1 MDELLE
7 LFIGGCLT
15 GLMLSA
21 LVGVIY
27 LIKFLFALLKS
38 RILSSEEKELKKKL
52 ISEGY
57 SADQIQE
64 ILKGKRNKIAFE
76 KYMDKSFHTSQ
87 MEQLRIGLEHG
98 IDIEPYLDK
107 EYTSSQMLEIR
118 LGIEGGIDILPL
130 LNSQFTAEMM
140 KSIRLELM
148 SPSQPENN
156 DTKTELKKYTS
167 KDLNWGVRVILI
179 IAIVL
184 GVVYSIK
191 NPIKHIPTMGYFF
204 PTVEFLGGV
213 ASIAANVLMLS
224 VSLIGFYLFV
234 GIRIVILIIVCC
246 IDIESGIST
255 LFVDML
261 TIGFVYCVLKLKK
274 NGVSAWEMMVSNH
287 KIWRANKSLPKE
299 IVAEA
304 EPLSVKP
311 EIKHSEV
318 EVRVAKVAMPVDEA
332 PIPQVEE
339 PVSVNKIE
347 ESTTVSSEKPDRYTR
362 LYQAIS
368 PANFLDPYSPEKVK
382 LANELLEA
390 LIKNKENEVVISL
403 IEEKANAD
411 LGVSLSDE

>member
-1 MDELLE
+1 
-7 LFIGGCLT
+7 
-15 GLMLSA
+15 
-21 LVGVIY
+21 
-27 LIKFLFALLKS
+27 
-38 RILSSEEKELKKKL
+38 
-52 ISEGY
+52 
-57 SADQIQE
+57 
-64 ILKGKRNKIAFE
+64 
-76 KYMDKSFHTSQ
+76 MDKSFQNSQ

-107 EYTSSQMLEIR
+107 EYTSSQMFEIR
-118 LGIEGGIDILPL
+118 LGIEGGIDVRPL

-156 DTKTELKKYTS
+156 DAKTEFKKYTS

-179 IAIVL
+179 ISIVL

-191 NPIKHIPTMGYFF
+191 NPIKHIPTMGYFL
-204 PTVEFLGGV
+204 PAVEFLGGLGT
-213 ASIAANVLMLS
+213 IAANVLMLS

-234 GIRIVILIIVCC
+234 GIRVVILIIVCC

-255 LFVDML
+255 LFVDAF
-261 TIGFVYCVLKLKK
+261 TIGFIYFILRFKK
-274 NGVSAWEMMVSNH
+274 NGVSAWEMMLSNY
-287 KIWRANKSLPKE
+287 KIWRANKSLSKGT
-299 IVAEA
+299 IAEA
-304 EPLSVKP
+304 EPLNVVPEVKNLEADGQIDTVALPADDVSTPHVKKTDSVK
-311 EIKHSEV
+311 
-318 EVRVAKVAMPVDEA
+318 
-332 PIPQVEE
+332 
-339 PVSVNKIE
+339 NIE
-347 ESTTVSSEKPDRYTR
+347 ESTTVSSEKPDKYTR

-403 IEEKANAD
+403 IEEKAKAD

>member
-118 LGIEGGIDILPL
+118 LGIEGGIYILPL

-234 GIRIVILIIVCC
+234 GIRVVILIIVCC

-287 KIWRANKSLPKE
+287 KIWRANKSLSKGT
-299 IVAEA
+299 VAEA
-304 EPLSVKP
+304 EPLNVVPEVKHLEADDGQIDKVALPTDDVSTPHVKKTDSVK
-311 EIKHSEV
+311 
-318 EVRVAKVAMPVDEA
+318 
-332 PIPQVEE
+332 
-339 PVSVNKIE
+339 NIE
-347 ESTTVSSEKPDRYTR
+347 ESTTVSSEMPDRYAR

-368 PANFLDPYSPEKVK
+368 PANFLDP
-382 LANELLEA
+382 
-390 LIKNKENEVVISL
+390 
-403 IEEKANAD
+403 
-411 LGVSLSDE
+411 